1 MLPAIVGD
9 DEEVASFVFESNKFK
24 KDQLD
29 YRQLMPS
36 RKYGNTSV
44 YRIEGLTETETSDAG
59 HAIALVRSKPGI
71 LGWAILIA
79 KAIRLLQPHPLK
91 LNAAEPPPRHA
102 QIEGWPAAIEDQRT
116 VAMDLASKTK
126 VVKRS
131 TVPLESP

>member
-1 MLPAIVGD
+1 MVGARRIRCAAFWRSAVQELTPRRGVRCNSGSPRIIMLPAIVGD

-24 KDQLD
+24 KDELD
-29 YRQLMPS
+29 YRQLMQS

-44 YRIEGLTETETSDAG
+44 YLIEGLTETETSDAG

-91 LNAAEPPPRHA
+91 
-102 QIEGWPAAIEDQRT
+102 
-116 VAMDLASKTK
+116 
-126 VVKRS
+126 
-131 TVPLESP
+131 